1 MKITSYKQNGVAII
15 MVMLIV
21 AISSTLAVYIS
32 QQQNF
37 WQRQIETQFDRTQA
51 RRLGLTGIDWARGVL
66 ADDLRANAFDHE
78 TELWTMR
85 LPAMPVENGEVIGLI
100 EDRQGRF
107 NLNSIVKSGLTSPA
121 DLAKLQR
128 LLSLLDLPV
137 ELADALADWIDLDAE
152 IQIPGGV
159 EDAYYLG
166 LSRPYRAANRPLV
179 EFGELARVK
188 GFTPQIMN
196 KLQPFVVVLPISGAL
211 NVNFISAEVLTAIS
225 NMSLSDARLVV
236 QQRRGKPFTTVAEF
250 KQHLPNPAISIED
263 ADLAVSSNFF
273 WITGQASVNNSQ
285 VITQALVHRNQ
296 GWPKV
301 IWQSVQ

>member
-1 MKITSYKQNGVAII
+1 MKIKSYKQSGVAII
-15 MVMLIV
+15 LVMLIV

-51 RRLGLTGIDWARGVL
+51 RRLGLIGIDWARGVL
-66 ADDLRANAFDHE
+66 ADDSHNNAVDHE

-107 NLNSIVKSGLTSPA
+107 NLNCIVKNGLTSPT

-128 LLSLLDLPV
+128 LLTILDLPV
-137 ELADALADWIDLDAE
+137 ELADTLADWIDMDAE

-159 EDAYYLG
+159 EDAYYLE
-166 LSRPYRAANRPLV
+166 LPRPYRAANQPLV

-196 KLQPFVVVLPISGAL
+196 KLQPFTVVLPISGAL
-211 NVNFISAEVLTAIS
+211 NMNFISAEVLAAIS

-236 QQRRGKPFTTVAEF
+236 QQRRGKPFKDVAEF
-250 KQHLPNPAISIED
+250 KQRLPNPSVNIDD

-285 VITQALVHRNQ
+285 VITQALVQRNQ